1 IATKRSMSAG
11 TIFTH
16 FLKLHQQGRSID
28 WSRFIDTATYNDITA
43 GVIALNMQKGDR
55 LTPLYE
61 HLGQRFTF
69 EQIRVALLLWEQEQQ
84 VKSE

>member
-1 IATKRSMSAG
+1 
-11 TIFTH
+11 
-16 FLKLHQQGRSID
+16 
-28 WSRFIDTATYNDITA
+28 
-43 GVIALNMQKGDR
+43 MQKGDR